1 MLQSAIATCT
11 RSAFS
16 LLGGSWLAL
25 SPAPFLLLLCLVV
38 LCSCRGQSNAS
49 ERVLSQELEVVMAMA
64 DRSLEGRSLLTVN
77 RQDSDT
83 LLLSLAPQA
92 AIDSVRVNDRQAPF
106 DFRSG
111 RLRIDLSPF
120 SGEGLLKVGISYR
133 ARFDDPFPDRPVVT
147 DNPGYGVTG
156 TITRD
161 HAFLLAGSGWYPRTL
176 ESHPPIRVTVQAP
189 RGMLAVTSGRLVGH
203 RDSKD
208 VTRSEWAVE
217 HPLGALAL
225 SVGSYQRQTR
235 EAANATVA
243 TYLFPGSQELSDP
256 YLEATAAYI
265 RFYSGLHGP
274 YAYPKFAVVENFFA
288 TGYSF
293 ASYTL
298 IGSRVL
304 RLPFIIDTSLRH
316 EVAHCWW
323 GNGVF
328 VAPSGGNWS
337 EGLSTYVA
345 DYLAKEESSPADA
358 RDYRLQI
365 LRDYSRL
372 VPPEEDFPL
381 SDFSHRTSPASRAI
395 GYGKSAFVIHMLRQR
410 MGDQAFWSGLRRFY
424 GAWLFREA
432 SWPDL
437 LASVASPAQEPFDL
451 RAFQER
457 WIDSPGAPVL
467 RLDRVRSVQDGT
479 VWTVSG
485 RVVQED
491 PPYALRIP
499 ITLETESRPVATSV
513 ILNQQSAAFQLKSPS
528 PPKRLLIDPEVHVF
542 RRLDPGETPLSVNS
556 VKGSEGLTAILSSG
570 YPRPLART
578 LLAGLNHPRLA
589 LHDEQRLDTAGLQ
602 DRDLLFFGIPRTPEL
617 RALLHPLPQGV
628 ELQENTVGFSPEL
641 LPHAESSDSLFI
653 TLQDPE
659 QPQRV
664 RALMLH
670 RPETPLDS
678 RLEAVRKITHYGRY
692 SLLAFADGTNRAAIT
707 WEPAHSPL
715 VHVFSRDGK

>member
-1 MLQSAIATCT
+1 MLQTSIATRT
-11 RSAFS
+11 LTAIPLPKGRSLSFPS
-16 LLGGSWLAL
+16 L
-25 SPAPFLLLLCLVV
+25 PLLLLCLVA
-38 LCSCRGQSNAS
+38 LCSCRGESNAS
-49 ERVLSQELEVVMAMA
+49 EGILSQKLEVVMAMA
-64 DRSLEGRSLLTVN
+64 DRSLEGRSVLTVN
-77 RQDSDT
+77 RQDSDV

-92 AIDSVRVNDRQAPF
+92 AIDSVRVNDRQTPF

-120 SGEGLLKVGISYR
+120 SGDGPLKVGISYR
-133 ARFDDPFPDRPVVT
+133 AHFDDPFPDRPVVT

-156 TITRD
+156 TITND
-161 HAFLLAGSGWYPRTL
+161 HAFLLAGSGWYPHSL
-176 ESHPPIRVTVQAP
+176 ESHPPIRVTVEAP

-203 RDSKD
+203 RDSGD

-217 HPLGALAL
+217 HPVGALAL
-225 SVGSYQRQTR
+225 SVGSYRRQSR
-235 EAANATVA
+235 VAENATVA
-243 TYLFPGSQELSDP
+243 TYLFPGSQDLSDP
-256 YLEATAAYI
+256 YLEATEEYI

-274 YAYPKFAVVENFFA
+274 YAYPKFAVVENFFP

-328 VAPSGGNWS
+328 VAPTGGNWS

-381 SDFSHRTSPASRAI
+381 SKFSRRTSPASRAI

-410 MGDQAFWSGLRRFY
+410 MGDEAFWSGLRRFY
-424 GAWLFREA
+424 GAWLFKEA

-437 LASVASPAQEPFDL
+437 LASVASPAQEPFDP
-451 RAFQER
+451 RGFQEQ
-457 WIDSPGAPVL
+457 WIDSPGAPEL
-467 RLDRVRSVQDGT
+467 RLDHVRSVQDGP

-485 RVVQED
+485 RVVQEG
-491 PPYALRIP
+491 PPYDLRLP
-499 ITLETESRPVATSV
+499 VRLETGSRPVSTSV
-513 ILNQQSAAFQLKSPS
+513 VLNQKSAAFELKSPT

-542 RRLDPGETPLSVNS
+542 RRLSPGETPLSVNS
-556 VKGSEGLTAILSSG
+556 VKGSEELTAILSSG
-570 YPRPLART
+570 YPRSLART
-578 LLAGLNHPRLA
+578 LLAGLNHPRSA
-589 LHDEQRLDTAGLQ
+589 LLDEQTLDPAGLK
-602 DRDLLFFGIPRTPEL
+602 DRDLLFLGTPRAPEL
-617 RALLHPLPQGV
+617 RSLLHPLPEGV
-628 ELQENTVGFSPEL
+628 ELQGDTVGFSPEL
-641 LPHAESSDSLFI
+641 LPRAESSDSFFI

-659 QPQRV
+659 QPKRV

-670 RPETPLDS
+670 RPGTSLDS

-692 SLLAFADGTNRAAIT
+692 SLLAFADGTNRASMT

-715 VHVFSRDGK
+715 VHVFSGDGK